1 MTIEDFIDAK
11 RHGLPYAGKMGTEK
25 TLSSYGEALRR
36 AESLVDRPLRQW
48 VVKDGERMVREAKAR
63 NLSPAT
69 RNQTISA
76 VRTFFAWAIGNKLYE
91 GNNPMANIM
100 AETLPRKLPTILTR
114 EEIDRVLD
122 GIEVALRRKRQD
134 ALSRDDN
141 TKHFGWA
148 QEDTA
153 EKYGLLF
160 RVMFQ
165 AGLRIEEILT
175 LRKDGVLDD
184 GVKIIGKGRKE
195 RFVPLSA
202 HLIERLKRYIG
213 DHPYTD
219 YVFYGEAG
227 RSFGVDMGK
236 PMTPHS
242 AYAAFKEGLR
252 EAQLPE
258 DLTPHVLRH
267 SFATMALNKTKRLEV
282 VQDLLGHSS
291 PQTTRI
297 YAQVAKDELKEEYA
311 KLGF

>member
-1 MTIEDFIDAK
+1 MTIEEYLDAK
-11 RHGLPYAGKMGTEK
+11 RNGLPYAGKMGTEK
-25 TLSSYGEALRR
+25 TLATYGEALRR
-36 AESLVDRPLRQW
+36 AEALVGKPLSKW
-48 VVKDGERMVREAKAR
+48 VVKDGERMVRESKSVGH
-63 NLSPAT
+63 SPAT
-69 RNQTISA
+69 RNQTVTA
-76 VRTFFAWAIGNKLYE
+76 VRSFFAWAIGNKLYD
-91 GNNPMANIM
+91 GPNPMANIM

-114 EEIDRVLD
+114 EEIDRLLN
-122 GIEVALRRKRQD
+122 GIETALRRKREE

-160 RVMFQ
+160 RIMFQ

-184 GVKIIGKGRKE
+184 GVKVIGKGRKE

-202 HLIERLKRYIG
+202 HLIDRLKRYVA

-227 RSFGVDMGK
+227 RSFGIDMGK

-242 AYAAFKEGLR
+242 AYQAFKAGLE
-252 EAQLPE
+252 EARLPS

-291 PQTTRI
+291 PNTTRI